1 MVTTTPL
8 IFSAFMREMMA
19 SAAVMKALQE
29 LKHGRIVLVYDADGR
44 EEETDMV
51 VASESVTPAIIRVLR
66 KDAGGLIC
74 TTADTRI
81 QRALGLPF
89 LTDLFLGMAEHYPV
103 MRNLIPND
111 IPYDVK
117 SAFGITINHRKT
129 FTGITDND
137 RALTVKEFAELSK
150 RALTSE
156 DGWAKKEFGKNFRAP
171 GHIHL
176 LNTSERILETRFG
189 HTELATALAIM
200 AGLVP
205 SATVCEMMGGDGKAL
220 SKEEAKAY
228 AKKKGFVFLEGAQ
241 VVEAWKESG
250 KW

>member
-1 MVTTTPL
+1 
-8 IFSAFMREMMA
+8 MA
-19 SAAVMKALQE
+19 SPAVQKALQE
-29 LKHGRIVLVYDADGR
+29 LMEGRVVLVYDADGR

-51 VASESVTPAIIRVLR
+51 IASEKVTPEAIRLLR

-74 TTADTRI
+74 TTADVGI

-89 LTDLFLGMAEHYPV
+89 LTEVFLGMGERYPV
-103 MRNLIPND
+103 MKELIPND

-137 RALTVKEFAELSK
+137 RALTVHEFASLAEK
-150 RALTSE
+150 ALKSE
-156 DGWAKKEFGKNFRAP
+156 NGWAKREFGKNFRAP

-189 HTELATALAIM
+189 HTELATALTIM
-200 AGLVP
+200 AGMVP
-205 SATVCEMMGGDGKAL
+205 SATVCEMMGDDGRAL
-220 SKEEAKAY
+220 SKAKAVAY
-228 AKKKGFVFLEGAQ
+228 ARKHGLTFLEGAEIVQ
-241 VVEAWKESG
+241 AWRESRG
-250 KW
+250 G

>member
-1 MVTTTPL
+1 MATP
-8 IFSAFMREMMA
+8 
-19 SAAVMKALQE
+19 AVMRAIQE
-29 LKHGRIVLVYDADGR
+29 LKQGRIILVYDADGR

-51 VASESVTPAIIRVLR
+51 IASEFVTPTAIRMLR

-74 TTADTRI
+74 TTADPRI
-81 QRALGLPF
+81 QEALGLPF
-89 LTDLFLGMAEHYPV
+89 LTELFLGMAEQYPV
-103 MRNLIPND
+103 MRRLIPND

-137 RALTVKEFAELSK
+137 RALTVKEFAELSR

-156 DGWAKKEFGKNFRAP
+156 DGWAKNEFGRNFRAP

-176 LNTSERILETRFG
+176 LNTTEKILETRFG
-189 HTELATALAIM
+189 HTELATALVIM

-205 SATVCEMMGGDGKAL
+205 SATVCEMIGDDGKAM
-220 SKEEAKAY
+220 AKTLAREY
-228 AKKKGFVFLEGAQ
+228 AKMHGLVFIEGSEVIQ
-241 VVEAWKESG
+241 TWRETSSG
-250 KW
+250 

>member
-1 MVTTTPL
+1 MVTATPL

-29 LKHGRIVLVYDADGR
+29 LKQGRIVLVYDADGR
-44 EEETDMV
+44 EEETDMI
-51 VASESVTPAIIRVLR
+51 VASEFVTPATIRVLR

-74 TTADTRI
+74 TTADAQI

-156 DGWAKKEFGKNFRAP
+156 DGWAKKEFGKSFRAP

-189 HTELATALAIM
+189 HTELATALVIL

-220 SKEEAKAY
+220 SKEDANTY
-228 AKKKGFVFLEGAQ
+228 AKEQGLLFLEGAQ
-241 VVEAWKESG
+241 VVEAWKESR

>member
-1 MVTTTPL
+1 MVST
-8 IFSAFMREMMA
+8 
-19 SAAVMKALQE
+19 AVLEAIQE
-29 LKHGRIVLVYDADGR
+29 LRQGRIVLVYDADGR

-51 VASESVTPAIIRVLR
+51 IASEHVNPAVIRTLR

-74 TTADTRI
+74 TTADTQI
-81 QRALGLPF
+81 QEALGLPF
-89 LTDLFLGMAEHYPV
+89 LSELFLGMAEHYPV

-137 RALTVKEFAELSK
+137 RAMTVKEFAELSR

-156 DGWAKKEFGKNFRAP
+156 DGWAKKEFGKSFRAP

-189 HTELATALAIM
+189 HTELATALVVM

-205 SATVCEMMGGDGKAL
+205 SATVCEMMGDDGRAL
-220 SKEEAKAY
+220 SKQKAKAY
-228 AKKKGFVFLEGAQ
+228 AKRHQYAFLEGAE
-241 VVEAWKESG
+241 VVEAWKTFG
-250 KW
+250 NR

>member
-1 MVTTTPL
+1 MATP
-8 IFSAFMREMMA
+8 
-19 SAAVMKALQE
+19 AVMRAIQE
-29 LKHGRIVLVYDADGR
+29 LKQGRIILVYDADGR

-51 VASESVTPAIIRVLR
+51 IASEFVTPTAIRMLR

-74 TTADTRI
+74 TTADPRI
-81 QRALGLPF
+81 QEALGLPF
-89 LTDLFLGMAEHYPV
+89 LTELFLGMAEQYPV
-103 MRNLIPND
+103 MRRLIPND

-137 RALTVKEFAELSK
+137 RALTVKEFAELSR

-156 DGWAKKEFGKNFRAP
+156 DGWAKNEFGRNFRAP

-176 LNTSERILETRFG
+176 LNTTEKILETRFG
-189 HTELATALAIM
+189 HTELATALVIM

-205 SATVCEMMGGDGKAL
+205 SATVCEMIGDDGKAM
-220 SKEEAKAY
+220 AKTLAREY
-228 AKKKGFVFLEGAQ
+228 AKMHGLVFIEGSEVIQ
-241 VVEAWKESG
+241 TWRETNSG
-250 KW
+250 

>member
-1 MVTTTPL
+1 
-8 IFSAFMREMMA
+8 MRKTMA
-19 SAAVMKALQE
+19 STAVLEAIQE
-29 LKHGRIVLVYDADGR
+29 LRQGRIVLVYDADGR

-51 VASESVTPAIIRVLR
+51 IASEHVNSAVIRTLR

-74 TTADTRI
+74 TTADTQI
-81 QRALGLPF
+81 QKALGLPF
-89 LTDLFLGMAEHYPV
+89 LSELFLGMAEHYPV

-137 RALTVKEFAELSK
+137 RAMTVKEFAELSR

-156 DGWAKKEFGKNFRAP
+156 DGWAKKEFGRSFRAP

-189 HTELATALAIM
+189 HTELATALVLM

-205 SATVCEMMGGDGKAL
+205 SATVCEMMGDDGRAL
-220 SKEEAKAY
+220 SKQKAKVY
-228 AKKKGFVFLEGAQ
+228 AKRHQYVFLEGAE
-241 VVEAWKESG
+241 VVEAWKTFG
-250 KW
+250 NR

>member
-1 MVTTTPL
+1 
-8 IFSAFMREMMA
+8 MA
-19 SAAVMKALQE
+19 STAVLDAIQE
-29 LKHGRIVLVYDADGR
+29 LKQGRIVLVYDADGR

-51 VASESVTPAIIRVLR
+51 IASEFVTPAAIRTLR

-81 QRALGLPF
+81 QNALGLPF
-89 LTDLFLGMAEHYPV
+89 LTELFLGMAEHYPV
-103 MRNLIPND
+103 MRNLIPDD

-129 FTGITDND
+129 FTGITDDD
-137 RALTVKEFAELSK
+137 RAMTVKEFAELAR

-156 DGWAKKEFGKNFRAP
+156 DGWAKREFGKNFRAP

-176 LNTSERILETRFG
+176 LNTSDRILETRFG
-189 HTELATALAIM
+189 HTELATALVIM

-205 SATVCEMMGGDGKAL
+205 SATVCEMMGDDGKAL
-220 SKEEAKAY
+220 SKEKAKEY
-228 AKKKGFVFLEGAQ
+228 ARGHGLVFLEGADI
-241 VVEAWKESG
+241 VEAWKG
-250 KW
+250 FRKG

>member
-1 MVTTTPL
+1 
-8 IFSAFMREMMA
+8 MA
-19 SAAVMKALQE
+19 TAAVLKALQE
-29 LKHGRIVLVYDADGR
+29 LKEGRIILIYDADGR

-51 VASESVTPAIIRVLR
+51 IASESVTPAAVRILR

-81 QRALGLPF
+81 QKALGLPF
-89 LTDLFLGMAEHYPV
+89 MTELFLGMAEHYPV
-103 MRNLIPND
+103 MRGLMPND

-137 RALTVKEFAELSK
+137 RALTIHEFASLARK
-150 RALTSE
+150 ALTSE

-171 GHIHL
+171 GHVHL
-176 LNTSERILETRFG
+176 LNTAERILEMRFG
-189 HTELATALAIM
+189 HTELATALVIM

-205 SATVCEMMGGDGKAL
+205 SATVCEMMGDDGKAM
-220 SKEEAKAY
+220 SKKDAKSY
-228 AKKKGFVFLEGAQ
+228 AQEHGLVFLEGA
-241 VVEAWKESG
+241 EIIDAWRASKRR
-250 KW
+250 

>member
-1 MVTTTPL
+1 VVTTTPL
-8 IFSAFMREMMA
+8 ILSAFMREMMA
-19 SAAVMKALQE
+19 STAVMDSLQE
-29 LKHGRIVLVYDADGR
+29 LKQGRIVLVYDADGR

-51 VASESVTPAIIRVLR
+51 AASEFVTPAVIQIFR

-81 QRALGLPF
+81 QHALGLPF
-89 LTDLFLGMAEHYPV
+89 LTELFLGMADHYPV
-103 MRNLIPND
+103 MRQLIPDD

-117 SAFGITINHRKT
+117 SAFGITINHRRT

-137 RALTVKEFAELSK
+137 RALTVSEFAELSK

-156 DGWAKKEFGKNFRAP
+156 DGWAKKEFGKSFRAP

-189 HTELATALAIM
+189 HTELATALVIM

-205 SATVCEMMGGDGKAL
+205 TATVCEMMGDDGKAL
-220 SKEEAKAY
+220 SKQDAEAY
-228 AKKKGFVFLEGAQ
+228 AKKHQLVFLEGAQ
-241 VVEAWKESG
+241 VIDAWKEFG
-250 KW
+250 KR

>member
-1 MVTTTPL
+1 
-8 IFSAFMREMMA
+8 MMA

-29 LKHGRIVLVYDADGR
+29 LKQGRIVLVYDADGR

-51 VASESVTPAIIRVLR
+51 VASELVTPGAIRILR
-66 KDAGGLIC
+66 KSAGGLIC
-74 TTADTRI
+74 TTADTQI
-81 QRALGLPF
+81 QKALGLPF
-89 LTDLFLGMAEHYPV
+89 LTELFLGMAEHYPV
-103 MRNLIPND
+103 MKNLMPND

-117 SAFGITINHRKT
+117 SAFGITINHRRT

-176 LNTSERILETRFG
+176 LNTSERLLETRFG
-189 HTELATALAIM
+189 HTELATALVMM

-205 SATVCEMMGGDGKAL
+205 SATVCEMMGEDGKAL
-220 SKEEAKAY
+220 SKDGAKAY
-228 AKKKGFVFLEGAQ
+228 AKEQGLAFLEGAE
-241 VVEAWKESG
+241 VVEAWKELG
-250 KW
+250 KR

>member
-1 MVTTTPL
+1 LVTATPL
-8 IFSAFMREMMA
+8 IFSAFMRELMA
-19 SAAVMKALQE
+19 STAVPKAIQE
-29 LKHGRIVLVYDADGR
+29 LRQGRIVLVYDADGR

-51 VASESVTPAIIRVLR
+51 VASERVDPSVIRTLR

-89 LTDLFLGMAEHYPV
+89 LSELFLGMAEHYPV
-103 MRNLIPND
+103 MSNLIPND

-137 RALTVKEFAELSK
+137 RAMTVKEFAELSR

-156 DGWAKKEFGKNFRAP
+156 DGWAKKEFGRNFRAP

-176 LNTSERILETRFG
+176 LNTSAKILETRFG
-189 HTELATALAIM
+189 HTELATALVVM

-205 SATVCEMMGGDGKAL
+205 SATVCEMMGDDGRAL
-220 SKEEAKAY
+220 SKQKAKAY
-228 AKKKGFVFLEGAQ
+228 ARRHKYVFLEGAE
-241 VVEAWKESG
+241 VVEAWKTYG
-250 KW
+250 NR

>member
-1 MVTTTPL
+1 MVTATPL
-8 IFSAFMREMMA
+8 IFSVFMREMMA
-19 SAAVMKALQE
+19 SAVVVKALQE
-29 LKHGRIVLVYDADGR
+29 LKQGRIVLVYDADGR

-51 VASESVTPAIIRVLR
+51 VASEFVTPATIRILR

-74 TTADTRI
+74 TTADTNI

-156 DGWAKKEFGKNFRAP
+156 DGWAKKEFGKSFRAP

-189 HTELATALAIM
+189 HTELATALVIM

-220 SKEEAKAY
+220 SKEDAKTY
-228 AKKKGFVFLEGAQ
+228 AKEQGLVFLEGAQ

-250 KW
+250 KR